1 MAHFGNDER
10 AHGRQSRWLLLV
22 IGILTG
28 LVVSEV
34 LTELI
39 ESYTELRIRQ
49 ASSASVLLPQGRG
62 TSVWYVTMVE
72 RISLRNRVPNR

>member
-1 MAHFGNDER
+1 MAHFGNDQR

-22 IGILTG
+22 IAILTG

-49 ASSASVLLPQGRG
+49 ASSALVRAGIGAPF
-62 TSVWYVTMVE
+62 
-72 RISLRNRVPNR
+72 

>member
-1 MAHFGNDER
+1 MAHFGNDQR

-22 IGILTG
+22 IAILTG
-28 LVVSEV
+28 LVSEV

-49 ASSASVLLPQGRG
+49 ASSALVRA
-62 TSVWYVTMVE
+62 
-72 RISLRNRVPNR
+72 RIGAPF